1 MERLKLYLI
10 SCIVLLYITIGNVC
24 MPVHAAELELEPC
37 ESIVNNPYEFKISY
51 TWTSEGETFQSYD
64 ISEGGQIAIV
74 FSNSTIGV
82 FDHDMNFQYQLSF
95 NTSGS
100 AGVLW
105 LDEKLLFINLRS
117 NTAVECD
124 KNGSPEKYYDIAGPG
139 NYYSE
144 NVTTRLR
151 IRGNYKY
158 FCTNNSGGDN
168 PLVHYGFYT
177 VLKRKSADGEE
188 EILYKVDTL
197 FDGVFGVRLV
207 VFGYLSIYVISALGV
222 VVWKLRGR
230 FGKKSART

>member
-1 MERLKLYLI
+1 MKRLKLQLI
-10 SCIVLLYITIGNVC
+10 ICIALLYIITGNIC
-24 MPVHAAELELEPC
+24 MPVHAAELELKPC
-37 ESIVNNPYEFKISY
+37 ESIVSNPYEFRISY
-51 TWTSEGETFQSYD
+51 TWTSEGATFQSYD
-64 ISEGGQIAIV
+64 ISEDGQIAIV

-82 FDHDMNFQYQLSF
+82 FDNDMNFQYQLSF
-95 NTSGS
+95 HTSGS

-124 KNGSPEKYYDIAGPG
+124 QNGSPEKYYDITGPG
-139 NYYSE
+139 NYYGE

-151 IRGNYKY
+151 IQGNYKY
-158 FCTNNSGGDN
+158 FCTNNSGGDD

-177 VLKRKSADGEE
+177 VLKRKSADGQE

-197 FDGVFGVRLV
+197 FDGVFAVRLV

-222 VVWKLRGR
+222 VVWKLRRR
-230 FGKKSART
+230 FGKKSSRT